1 MRNARSTT
9 TSCCGL
15 ISAVTFIAN
24 IGGAAL
30 ALLGYLGQLVFLAQ
44 EVCISLVKGP
54 IRWRQV
60 IAQILEIGYRSQPV
74 ILVTGAFT
82 GAVLTAQAMFQF
94 QQVGMANAGGALVA
108 VAMLRELGPSITAL
122 MLAGRI
128 GSGMAAEIGTMQVT
142 EQVDALRSMSVHPID
157 YLVTP
162 RVIAILISA
171 PLLIS
176 ESVACGVVASYAVGV
191 MGYDIPAAY
200 WSTHISSYVDYT
212 DIIVALVKGFAFALL
227 IVVISCHQGLN
238 ASNGAVGVGRGTTR
252 AMVYSSLAILIVN
265 LLLTLILNMIFPAGL
280 AT

>member
-1 MRNARSTT
+1 MLPPVTAIAYIGSLVL
-9 TSCCGL
+9 GL
-15 ISAVTFIAN
+15 
-24 IGGAAL
+24 L
-30 ALLGYLGQLVFLAQ
+30 AYLGQLAHLTREIA
-44 EVCISLVKGP
+44 ISLVRGRL
-54 IRWRQV
+54 RWRQV

-94 QQVGMANAGGALVA
+94 EQVGMENAGGALVS

-162 RVIAILISA
+162 RVVAILISA
-171 PLLIS
+171 PLLIA
-176 ESVACGVVASYAVGV
+176 ESVACGVGASYAVGV
-191 MGYDIPAAY
+191 LGYGIPAAY
-200 WSTHISSYVDYT
+200 WSTHISTYVDYT

-227 IVVISCHQGLN
+227 IVIISCHQGLS
-238 ASNGAVGVGRGTTR
+238 ATNGAVGVGKGTTQ
-252 AMVYSSLAILIVN
+252 AMVFSSLAILIIN
-265 LLLTLILNMIFPAGL
+265 LFLTLLLNIFFPVGL
-280 AT
+280 GG